1 MIAAIKAAAKVAFN
15 VIQNAPVGGILKVG
29 LLIGSAIFAAWVL
42 IKRAQKMH
50 EAANEENTEYYSP
63 VDEILGKKNYTGN
76 VEDFDDMDPL
86 AREICQKLNKMGNK
100 KRKKRKGVKVAKR
113 KKKTIH
119 DIFDGDFGTPRKKSA
134 RDEMD
139 DDDMSSAHIVSL
151 FDDDF
156 EPDADD
162 TDDENEPDVVESI
175 KQRPKSHIGG
185 MDAATEML
193 IRQEIKRE
201 KKRLKEKKAAA
212 RRAARERDI
221 DMPKTG
227 KKGPLLSKEGIAE
240 ISRILDIWHKY
251 GEERKEELVGRLEKI
266 AHDLGLSSIDDL
278 DQVLAQSVRAA
289 HPNLF

>member
-50 EAANEENTEYYSP
+50 EAANEENAEYYSP

-86 AREICQKLNKMGNK
+86 AREICQKLNKMGKK
-100 KRKKRKGVKVAKR
+100 KRKKRKGVKVTKR
-113 KKKTIH
+113 KKRTIH
-119 DIFDGDFGTPRKKSA
+119 DIFDGDFGAPRKKST

-139 DDDMSSAHIVSL
+139 DDMSSTHIVSL

-162 TDDENEPDVVESI
+162 TDDEIEPDAVESVEC
-175 KQRPKSHIGG
+175 RPKSHIGG

-201 KKRLKEKKAAA
+201 KKRLKERKAAA
-212 RRAARERDI
+212 RRAARERDV
-221 DMPKTG
+221 DMSKTG